1 MTSSLGYVG
10 SSVLSVF
17 LDHPDRT
24 NLNITALVR
33 NADKAEKLTK
43 DFGIN
48 VVVGDHTDATL
59 LEKLTS
65 ETDYF
70 VGVVSF

>member
-1 MTSSLGYVG
+1 
-10 SSVLSVF
+10 

-33 NADKAEKLTK
+33 NSEKAEKLKK

-48 VVVGDHTDATL
+48 VVVGDHTEAAF

-70 VGVVSF
+70 FGIVSC